1 MHHPNDAAAGPA
13 ARAAHPMPESPKVP
27 NDLVAVLD
35 MGASAIRV
43 VIGQV
48 TPTRR
53 VRVIEEASRG
63 VLLGRDTFSGGMIR
77 SQTLDA
83 ALSAIE
89 GFRQLMHGYNVQHVR
104 AVATSAVR
112 EARNAEIVLDRIR
125 GRTGISFE
133 IINEAEESRLTYI
146 AVRSA
151 LGKHVVFRGGWT
163 LLVEVGG
170 GSTSVTLLRRGQP
183 NRSGVYAL
191 GAIRMRQY
199 LDLKSHEHD
208 LQVSVLKRYIANVV
222 DELRVEIPLRQVQH
236 VVAIGGDIRFAASQ
250 IVEQQEDSVRAV
262 PRDAFLAFC
271 DEVERLDDEAL
282 VDRFRLPP
290 VEADTLV
297 PALLVYR
304 ALLSETKARQVI
316 VSDASLRA
324 GILLD
329 MAAEGGRLGTAE
341 FEHQVLASAE
351 TLGHKYRFDR
361 AHGRHVAKL
370 AMQLFDQLRG
380 EHGLSER
387 DRLLLH
393 VAALLHDIGVYVSL
407 RAHHKHSQY
416 LLGASQI
423 FGLTDEETAIVANIT
438 RYHRR
443 GLPQRSHLPY
453 AALDRQARIIVNK
466 LGAILRVANALD
478 AEHLQKV
485 QAIHLVR
492 QERVWILE
500 LDGTG
505 NLTMEQMA
513 ATARADMLTQTFGR
527 QLVVR
532 RAGAE

>member
-1 MHHPNDAAAGPA
+1 MPLALASGAADA
-13 ARAAHPMPESPKVP
+13 MPDTANTPD
-27 NDLVAVLD
+27 DLIAVLD

-43 VIGQV
+43 VIGQI
-48 TPTRR
+48 TPSRR
-53 VRVIEEASRG
+53 VRVIEEGSRG
-63 VLLGRDTFSGGMIR
+63 VLLGRDAFSTGMIR

-89 GFRQLMHGYNVQHVR
+89 GFRQLMHGYNVRHVR

-112 EARNAEIVLDRIR
+112 EARNSEIVLDRIR

-146 AVRSA
+146 AVRST
-151 LGKHVVFRGGWT
+151 LGKHAVFRGGWT

-170 GSTSVTLLRRGQP
+170 GSTSATLLRRGQP

-199 LDLKSHEHD
+199 LDLKSHEHE

-222 DELRVEIPLRQVQH
+222 EELRVEIPLRQVQH
-236 VVAIGGDIRFAASQ
+236 VVAIGGDVRLAASQ
-250 IVEQQEDSVRAV
+250 IAEQDEDSVREV
-262 PRDAFLAFC
+262 PREAFLAFC
-271 DEVERLDDEAL
+271 DDVERLDQEAL

-304 ALLSETKARQVI
+304 ALLSETKARHLI

-341 FEHQVLASAE
+341 FEQQVLASAE

-370 AMQLFDQLRG
+370 AIQLFDQLRG

-407 RAHHKHSQY
+407 RAHHKHSLY
-416 LLGASQI
+416 LLTASQI

-466 LGAILRVANALD
+466 LSAMLRVANALD

-485 QAIHLVR
+485 QQIQLVR

-500 LDGTG
+500 LEGAG

-527 QLVVR
+527 QLIVR
-532 RAGAE
+532 RAGS

>member
-1 MHHPNDAAAGPA
+1 
-13 ARAAHPMPESPKVP
+13 
-27 NDLVAVLD
+27 
-35 MGASAIRV
+35 
-43 VIGQV
+43 
-48 TPTRR
+48 
-53 VRVIEEASRG
+53 
-63 VLLGRDTFSGGMIR
+63 
-77 SQTLDA
+77 
-83 ALSAIE
+83 
-89 GFRQLMHGYNVQHVR
+89 
-104 AVATSAVR
+104 
-112 EARNAEIVLDRIR
+112 
-125 GRTGISFE
+125 
-133 IINEAEESRLTYI
+133 
-146 AVRSA
+146 
-151 LGKHVVFRGGWT
+151 
-163 LLVEVGG
+163 
-170 GSTSVTLLRRGQP
+170 
-183 NRSGVYAL
+183 
-191 GAIRMRQY
+191 
-199 LDLKSHEHD
+199 
-208 LQVSVLKRYIANVV
+208 
-222 DELRVEIPLRQVQH
+222 
-236 VVAIGGDIRFAASQ
+236 
-250 IVEQQEDSVRAV
+250 V
-262 PRDAFLAFC
+262 PREAFLAFC
-271 DEVERLDDEAL
+271 DDVERLDQEAL

-304 ALLSETKARQVI
+304 ALLSETKARHLI

-341 FEHQVLASAE
+341 FEQQVLASAE

-370 AMQLFDQLRG
+370 AIQLFDQLRG

-407 RAHHKHSQY
+407 RAHHKHSLY
-416 LLGASQI
+416 LLTASQI

-466 LGAILRVANALD
+466 LGAMLRVANALD

-485 QAIHLVR
+485 QQIQLVR

-500 LDGTG
+500 LEGAG

-527 QLVVR
+527 QLIVR
-532 RAGAE
+532 RAGS